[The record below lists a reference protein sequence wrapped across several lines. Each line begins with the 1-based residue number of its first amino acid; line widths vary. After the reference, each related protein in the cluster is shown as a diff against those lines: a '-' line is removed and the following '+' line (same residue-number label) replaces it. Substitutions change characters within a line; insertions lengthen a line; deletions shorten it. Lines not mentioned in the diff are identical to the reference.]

1 LKRWKWR
8 YNVKDTTKT
17 RFRGFSVKKQGFLG
31 LICKKPGLKHDYAY
45 KPKVYSAK
53 RQDWTFGGKT
63 KKSRGLTVKIR
74 TKLKDLWR
82 WKGSFVIF
90 KIAGAYVQDSS

>member
-1 LKRWKWR
+1 MIMRINR
-8 YNVKDTTKT
+8 RSITQKDKT
-17 RFRGFSVKKQGFLG
+17 GPLV
-31 LICKKPGLKHDYAY
+31 
-45 KPKVYSAK
+45 
-53 RQDWTFGGKT
+53 GKT